1 MRKYLV
7 AIPALAMI
15 LVYYSTKQHTEG
27 ARIKRGNQSN
37 LTAPHAR
44 RVAKIDVKEEKTL
57 FQEEIVLDREQIV
70 KYAEYCIGAVEA
82 IPTLPAD
89 VVEQRIV
96 ELIVLRQKLYADK
109 GDSYSQLLAA
119 RIQVLIDGMIF
130 NSVVRSHLVKFGK
143 EKWITPFNEESLLS
157 SSQVD
162 RLLAQNS
169 YNDAEIIER
178 IALLE
183 SEFAEIYAKNP
194 EYLKRYVSGN
204 HHTTSISSDETVI
217 SESLR
222 KEISQKIKKP
232 IRSAQFSTKVMP
244 TEELRVYSLANF
256 LESVDRSRI
265 VRIMTKLFREA
276 DRVIEQRH
284 DDPIFI
290 DNIGNV
296 DVAGKLP
303 KTYSLKTFHVF
314 SNFTIYQQGMSQVGS
329 YTEQQPFSYAM
340 MNTYLLAPFLEKGVF
355 PDLPLTEDSIKTF
368 AIVAEMYDKKD
379 ITTKDVL
386 RFLEEQ
392 KLFST
397 GTYLPVE

>member
-1 MRKYLV
+1 MKKYLV

-15 LVYYSTKQHTEG
+15 LVYYSTKQHTEET
-27 ARIKRGNQSN
+27 RVERG
-37 LTAPHAR
+37 TAGNSIAFPAIGL
-44 RVAKIDVKEEKTL
+44 AKIDVKEEKTL
-57 FQEEIVLDREQIV
+57 FQEEIVLDRKHIT
-70 KYAEYCIGAVEA
+70 KYAKHCIGLIET
-82 IPTLPAD
+82 IPTLSAD
-89 VVEQRIV
+89 DVERKII
-96 ELIVLRQKLYADK
+96 ELIMFRQKLYANKEDR
-109 GDSYSQLLAA
+109 YSQLLAA

-143 EKWITPFNEESLLS
+143 EKWITPFKEESLLS
-157 SSQVD
+157 SSQID

-169 YNDAEIIER
+169 YRNEEIIER
-178 IALLE
+178 LVTLHE
-183 SEFAEIYAKNP
+183 KFAEINANEP
-194 EYLKRYVSGN
+194 NVLKHYVEGY
-204 HHTTSISSDETVI
+204 SSVGDYSDDSTFSWDFI
-217 SESLR
+217 N
-222 KEISQKIKKP
+222 EISDKVKSP
-232 IRSAQFSTKVMP
+232 ILSAQFSTKVMP
-244 TEELRVYSLANF
+244 TEELRVYSLANL

-265 VRIMTKLFREA
+265 VRVMTKLFREA
-276 DRVIEQRH
+276 DRLIEQRH

-296 DVAGKLP
+296 DVPGKLP
-303 KTYSLKTFHVF
+303 KIYSLKTFYAF
-314 SNFTIYQQGMSQVGS
+314 NNLTMYQRGMSQVGS
-329 YTEQQPFSYAM
+329 YTEQQPFSYTM

-368 AIVAEMYDKKD
+368 AIVAKMYDKKD